1 MSLELNQIHHG
12 DARALLPLISSDSIA
27 CSVWSPPYFVGKNY
41 EQYLTYQTWVE
52 LLQVV
57 IKQHFP
63 IIKPGGFMVI
73 NIADILCFPDEQMPR
88 IQAPN
93 IRRHR
98 SSVTRE
104 EILAAKAAGR
114 TPALTRLVAY
124 PERQ

>member
-1 MSLELNQIHHG
+1 MEPEGVFIYYLLSIMSLELNQIHHG
-12 DARALLPLISSDSIA
+12 DARALLPLISPDSIA

-73 NIADILCFPDEQMPR
+73 NM
-88 IQAPN
+88 
-93 IRRHR
+93 R
-98 SSVTRE
+98 S
-104 EILAAKAAGR
+104 
-114 TPALTRLVAY
+114 
-124 PERQ
+124 